1 MFVGFKIA
9 MIVSVIMVI
18 IGVIMLI
25 INKKKGKFED
35 LYNDKNNKDVI
46 RF

>member
-1 MFVGFKIA
+1 MFCGFRIA
-9 MIVSVIMVI
+9 MIISAIMVI

-25 INKKKGKFED
+25 INSRKGRFED
-35 LYNDKNNKDVI
+35 LYNDKNNRDVI

>member
-1 MFVGFKIA
+1 MFMGFKVA
-9 MIVSVIMVI
+9 LIVSIVMII

-25 INKKKGKFED
+25 INSKKGKFED
-35 LYNDKNNKDVI
+35 LYNDIDNMDVI